1 MKSNAK
7 YLPMLFG
14 ATLALGII
22 IGGWL
27 NAPIENKFLGNNS
40 SKNKLNRLIDF
51 INNDYVDSVN
61 TDSIVN
67 LQ

>member
-40 SKNKLNRLIDF
+40 SR
-51 INNDYVDSVN
+51 INS
-61 TDSIVN
+61 TD
-67 LQ
+67 